1 MLNVVKMEMHS
12 GADRN
17 TFGNLALDFCRAA
30 KAVSGVDS
38 ANYFWV
44 NPNLIGF
51 IIDFQEGAW
60 GPGATPDAA
69 TTRANFALAD
79 ISAMVTN
86 EYWMSAGAGTHSY
99 TIAQ

>member
-17 TFGNLALDFCRAA
+17 AFGNLALDFCRAA
-30 KAVSGVDS
+30 KAVSGVNS

-51 IIDFQEGAW
+51 IIDFQDGAW
-60 GPGATPDAA
+60 GQQNDNTHLCIEIGFANGGA
-69 TTRANFALAD
+69 
-79 ISAMVTN
+79 
-86 EYWMSAGAGTHSY
+86 
-99 TIAQ
+99 

>member
-17 TFGNLALDFCRAA
+17 AFGNLALDFCRAA
-30 KAVSGVDS
+30 KAVSGVNS

-51 IIDFQEGAW
+51 IIDFQDGAW

-69 TTRANFALAD
+69 ATRANFALGD
-79 ISAMVTN
+79 ISSMVTN

>member
-1 MLNVVKMEMHS
+1 MLNVVKTEMHS

-30 KAVSGVDS
+30 KAVSGVNS

-51 IIDFQEGAW
+51 IIDFREGAW
-60 GPGATPDAA
+60 GPGAAPDAA
-69 TTRANFALAD
+69 ATRANFALGD
-79 ISAMVTN
+79 ISVMVTN

>member
-1 MLNVVKMEMHS
+1 MEMQS

-17 TFGNLALDFCRAA
+17 TFGNMALDFCRAA
-30 KAVSGVDS
+30 KAVSGVNS
-38 ANYFWV
+38 ANCFWV

-51 IIDFQEGAW
+51 IIDLQESAW
-60 GPGATPDAA
+60 GPGAPPDAA
-69 TTRANFALAD
+69 AMRANFTLGD

-86 EYWMSAGAGTHSY
+86 EYWMSAGAGTHCY